1 MVHVTE
7 SPLPLMDLYSG
18 GKIQTM
24 SNYPNM
30 HLGKDENLKEIKK
43 ERKKKRGG
51 CLPMDCDLSENKG

>member
-51 CLPMDCDLSENKG
+51 VPTNGL